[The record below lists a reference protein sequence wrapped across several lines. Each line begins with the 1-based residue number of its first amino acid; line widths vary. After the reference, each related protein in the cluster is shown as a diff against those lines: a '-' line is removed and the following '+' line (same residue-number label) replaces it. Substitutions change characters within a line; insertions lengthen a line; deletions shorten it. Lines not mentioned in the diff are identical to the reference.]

1 MLPGGSVMAGVALR
15 GVRAGERTEVATGGA
30 DEAPGDLN
38 FLMHHAGM
46 LLDEASKVGVHTPER
61 FIFRGA
67 QVFYRRGRPS
77 EARVAGVVLSA
88 DGQAIIPWSTDPAP
102 QWAEDGGMLP
112 IDASRTHQSARVS
125 QTESGPVLGRWWNL
139 DEHVRSSFVPWRDF
153 ADLAESEA
161 DFPEALQGVARFVL
175 GKLKEDGDAAAG
187 YALSESGAPWRDKL
201 VRRVKLRLVELRHA
215 AGMDGETRPEE
226 DSGADT
232 TSKAAAWMAETFENG
247 GKVSAEDLLEQAKSY
262 PWAPWLPGAGF
273 DFAFVLRRLTRL
285 VWQNEVEADAGRA
298 CAQRPGLVRGIYVE
312 EVLAVQTS
320 QTWLPGMEAREL
332 RDRHGRIVATIDAS
346 KAELT
351 AVHNGLAILRSPLGN
366 RLLKNL
372 VLTAHRQAEAGEA
385 LFNRVQFDGG
395 YQGMAKALSYAKRD
409 FGELVALAK
418 MGQHVNWQ
426 SRNDI
431 HRGGGWW
438 LVHDKRGG
446 PGAPGFVR
454 FTLADCFLPG
464 FAAGLAQDGGS
475 SLSARLARRL
485 LPELPCEPPMGGLNE
500 RSHGAVWVL
509 HRLFL
514 LELVDRAE
522 ELAKDGFVV
531 IPMKRFQELAQTAG
545 LPANLLERVLK
556 AWTEGESETAPKMV
570 ERNGDGWRLA
580 LATYQPEH
588 DFIVDAGQRRASG
601 RSGGRTKADKRKGGR

>member
-30 DEAPGDLN
+30 DEAPGDLK

-285 VWQNEVEADAGRA
+285 VWQNEIEAEAKQAANRFRQNPSAGLAAPVVTSIVHVAAAAAAAGR
-298 CAQRPGLVRGIYVE
+298 RGIQGQLDGQWLVQDRAGQPIARFRQAPDIEGSLVSTLGSITTQRIVRWAVWEAYE
-312 EVLAVQTS
+312 EKFNRGNDATFDTIIVDGGIDELARCLGLTGGRGRASV
-320 QTWLPGMEAREL
+320 
-332 RDRHGRIVATIDAS
+332 RDALNALSDLSIVTPNGEGRILSWHHHNATGRRKAWLQVTLLGPLRPDYIDDDLKGRSNRRLVPIPLPHLLPPMVGRPNDMAPQAGFQLLVMREFRTHAVELSELGSIEIDAS
-346 KAELT
+346 
-351 AVHNGLAILRSPLGN
+351 RWP
-366 RLLKNL
+366 
-372 VLTAHRQAEAGEA
+372 Q
-385 LFNRVQFDGG
+385 
-395 YQGMAKALSYAKRD
+395 
-409 FGELVALAK
+409 
-418 MGQHVNWQ
+418 
-426 SRNDI
+426 
-431 HRGGGWW
+431 
-438 LVHDKRGG
+438 
-446 PGAPGFVR
+446 
-454 FTLADCFLPG
+454 LADESGVSRKLLPKILEVYPVGKDGNPAFLLS
-464 FAAGLAQDGGS
+464 AGLD
-475 SLSARLARRL
+475 RYDLAPVYHREKASIL
-485 LPELPCEPPMGGLNE
+485 AAAE
-500 RSHGAVWVL
+500 RI
-509 HRLFL
+509 
-514 LELVDRAE
+514 
-522 ELAKDGFVV
+522 K
-531 IPMKRFQELAQTAG
+531 
-545 LPANLLERVLK
+545 
-556 AWTEGESETAPKMV
+556 
-570 ERNGDGWRLA
+570 
-580 LATYQPEH
+580 
-588 DFIVDAGQRRASG
+588 SG
-601 RSGGRTKADKRKGGR
+601 RKSRRGKK